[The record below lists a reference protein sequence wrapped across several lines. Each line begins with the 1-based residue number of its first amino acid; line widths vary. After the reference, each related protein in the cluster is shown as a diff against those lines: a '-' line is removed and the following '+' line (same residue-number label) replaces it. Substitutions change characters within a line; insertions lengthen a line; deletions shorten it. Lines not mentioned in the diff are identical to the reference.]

1 MSQTLRKIW
10 IGEAPKDVKNLNDY
24 LDKVKEYDQSYET
37 FRKNKL
43 LKLIGMEYQLDMLGQ
58 KWIDIKAHENE
69 LKGKLKEQLAVE
81 HNNGYCFI
89 TISPKDSVN
98 LEEFIEKVHKYVQRN
113 MFRKSRYV
121 FEQRGKTEAEAGKG
135 FHAHILFKR
144 NLDYKPSKIRVNSLN
159 TWKNMCSCTDNTFNV
174 KHIGEEFAKDKDEY
188 MTGVKT
194 GEDKDLKQA
203 IDIIWRKA
211 NNIESVYGEEFFT
224 KK

>member
-1 MSQTLRKIW
+1 MPTTKSIW
-10 IGEAPKDVKNLNDY
+10 FGEPPQDEKDLNNY
-24 LDKVKEYDQSYET
+24 LDKVKEYDQAYET

-43 LKLIGMEYQLDMLGQ
+43 LKLIGMEYQLDMLGN
-58 KWIDIKAHENE
+58 KWIDIRKHENE

-81 HNNGYCFI
+81 HNNGYCFV
-89 TISPKDSVN
+89 TINPKDGVN
-98 LEEFIEKVHKYVQRN
+98 LQDFIEKVHKYVQRN

-121 FEQRGKTEAEAGKG
+121 FEQRGKTREEAGKG

-159 TWKNMCSCTDNTFNV
+159 TWKTMCSCSDSTFNV
-174 KHIGEEFAKDKDEY
+174 KHIGEDFAKDKDEY

-203 IDIIWRKA
+203 IDIVWREQ
-211 NNIESVYGEEFFT
+211 NNIESVYGESFFV
-224 KK
+224 